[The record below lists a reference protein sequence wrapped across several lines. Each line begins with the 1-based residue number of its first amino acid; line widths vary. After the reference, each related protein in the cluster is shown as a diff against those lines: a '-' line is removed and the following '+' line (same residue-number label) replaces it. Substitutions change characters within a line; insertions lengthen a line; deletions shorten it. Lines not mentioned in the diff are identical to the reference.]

1 MTDRRHPASDSELRG
16 TDPGVVELFRELGT
30 DPSAR
35 ERLTVAFQPL
45 VEHLARRFAGRG
57 EAVDDL
63 VQVANIGLLNA
74 IDRFDADR
82 EVQFSTY
89 ATATIVGELKR
100 HFRDKAWAVRVPR
113 QLQETA
119 VHMNKVLPELTQELG
134 RSPTI
139 AEIANR
145 LQVEEDDV
153 VGAMDAVHAYSTASL
168 DAPTGSS
175 GLTHADTLGEDD
187 SSLNFLESWAT
198 IAPAV
203 RELSDR
209 DRRVLYLRFF
219 RDMTQSEIAEEIGIS
234 QMHVSRLLAQTL
246 AFLRE
251 HVGGELELP

>member
-1 MTDRRHPASDSELRG
+1 MTNGRRLASEGELRG
-16 TDPGVVELFRELGT
+16 TDPEVLDLFRNLKT

-45 VEHLARRFAGRG
+45 VEYLARRFAGRG
-57 EAVDDL
+57 EALEDL

-74 IDRFDADR
+74 IDRFDPER

-89 ATATIVGELKR
+89 ATATIVGGLKR

-113 QLQETA
+113 QLQELA
-119 VHMNKVLPELTQELG
+119 VHMNKALPELTQELG

-139 AEIANR
+139 GEIAER
-145 LQVEEDDV
+145 LQVDEEDV
-153 VGAMDAVHAYSTASL
+153 VGAMDATQAYSTASL
-168 DAPTGSS
+168 DAPTGTL
-175 GLTHADTLGEDD
+175 GLTHADTFGEDD
-187 SSLNFLESWAT
+187 PSLGLLDDWAT

-234 QMHVSRLLAQTL
+234 QMHVSRILNRTIER
-246 AFLRE
+246 LRDATRASE
-251 HVGGELELP
+251 P

>member
-1 MTDRRHPASDSELRG
+1 MTDTGHLS
-16 TDPGVVELFRELGT
+16 PGGAVGNDDRNVFELFRDIEK

-35 ERLTVAFQPL
+35 ERLAVSFQPL
-45 VEHLARRFAGRG
+45 VEYLARRFAGRG
-57 EAVDDL
+57 EALEDL

-74 IDRFDADR
+74 IDRFDPDR

-119 VHMNKVLPELTQELG
+119 VHLNQALPELTQKLG

-139 AEIANR
+139 AEIAQR
-145 LQVEEDDV
+145 LQVAEDEIV
-153 VGAMDAVHAYSTASL
+153 EAMDAIQAYSTTSI
-168 DAPTGSS
+168 DAPAGTS
-175 GLTHADTLGEDD
+175 GITHADTFGGDD
-187 SSLNFLESWAT
+187 PSLELLDGWAT

-203 RELSDR
+203 HELSDR

-234 QMHVSRLLAQTL
+234 QMHVSRILNRTL
-246 AFLRE
+246 ERLRDTTRATE
-251 HVGGELELP
+251 R

>member
-16 TDPGVVELFRELGT
+16 TDPEVLDLFRRLET

-35 ERLTVAFQPL
+35 ERLAVAFQPL
-45 VEHLARRFAGRG
+45 VEYLARRFAGRG
-57 EAVDDL
+57 EAVEDL

-74 IDRFDADR
+74 IDRFDPDR

-119 VHMNKVLPELTQELG
+119 VHMNKALPELTQELG

-153 VGAMDAVHAYSTASL
+153 VGAMDAVQAYSTASL
-168 DAPTGSS
+168 DAPTGPS
-175 GLTHADTLGEDD
+175 GITHVETLGEDD
-187 SSLNFLESWAT
+187 SSLDLLESWAT

-219 RDMTQSEIAEEIGIS
+219 RDMTQSEIAEEIGSS
-234 QMHVSRLLAQTL
+234 QMHVSRILNRTLERLRDSAQ
-246 AFLRE
+246 
-251 HVGGELELP
+251 GEEP

>member
-1 MTDRRHPASDSELRG
+1 MTDTRRVGSEGELG
-16 TDPGVVELFRELGT
+16 GADPDILELFRRLGQ

-35 ERLTVAFQPL
+35 DRLAVSFQPL
-45 VEHLARRFAGRG
+45 VEYLARRFAGRG
-57 EAVDDL
+57 EALEDL

-74 IDRFDADR
+74 IDRFDPDR

-113 QLQETA
+113 HLQETT
-119 VHMNKVLPELTQELG
+119 VHLNQALPDLTQELG

-139 AEIANR
+139 AEIAQR

-153 VGAMDAVHAYSTASL
+153 VGAMDAIQAYSTASL

-175 GLTHADTLGEDD
+175 GLTHADTFGEDD
-187 SSLNFLESWAT
+187 PSLELLEGWAT

-209 DRRVLYLRFF
+209 DRKVLYLRFF

-234 QMHVSRLLAQTL
+234 QMHVSRILNRTL
-246 AFLRE
+246 ERLRE
-251 HVGGELELP
+251 TTQGAGA

>member
-1 MTDRRHPASDSELRG
+1 MTDTRRVGSEGELG
-16 TDPGVVELFRELGT
+16 GGDPDLPELFRRLEE

-35 ERLTVAFQPL
+35 DHLAVSFQPL
-45 VEHLARRFAGRG
+45 VEYLARRFAGRG
-57 EAVDDL
+57 EALEDL

-74 IDRFDADR
+74 IDRFDPDR

-113 QLQETA
+113 QLQETS
-119 VHMNKVLPELTQELG
+119 VHLNQVLPELTQELG

-139 AEIANR
+139 AEIAQR

-153 VGAMDAVHAYSTASL
+153 VDAMDAIQAYSTASL

-175 GLTHADTLGEDD
+175 GLTHADTFGGDD
-187 SSLNFLESWAT
+187 PSLELLEGWAT

-209 DRRVLYLRFF
+209 DRKVLYLRFF

-234 QMHVSRLLAQTL
+234 QMHVSRILTRTL
-246 AFLRE
+246 ERLRDTTQ
-251 HVGGELELP
+251 GTNP